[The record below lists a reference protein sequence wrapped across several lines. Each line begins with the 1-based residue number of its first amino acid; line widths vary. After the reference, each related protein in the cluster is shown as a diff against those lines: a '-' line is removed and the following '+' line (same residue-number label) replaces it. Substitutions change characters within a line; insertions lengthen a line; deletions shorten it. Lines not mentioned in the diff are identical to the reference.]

1 MQLPIRSSIVS
12 IALFSTIFEIF
23 DEIWVR
29 CHSFCELMHD
39 LYIDEIYGSGS
50 NLLYHWQYGYIYS
63 V

>member
-50 NLLYHWQYGYIYS
+50 NLLYH
-63 V
+63 